1 MSWARNK
8 NEDVTPLQHWFFS
21 DVLFQQLVN
30 SFNVNARIVFD
41 IPRNSHCWIVEELCG
56 GKHAQQ
62 QIYSRYIKFVNTL
75 ATTHRDNVRSL
86 FNIVSVDVRSQVG
99 SNLRKLQLDTG
110 ITIFPGSTRPSILSN
125 YRVYATPEHQEHI
138 LPLLSSLLEI
148 RQSNWEVL
156 FCEENGDLETL
167 EENDVKFMIDELCTN

>member
-1 MSWARNK
+1 MHFSGSN
-8 NEDVTPLQHWFFS
+8 NWFFS

-30 SFNVNARIVFD
+30 SFNVNARILFD

-86 FNIVSVDVRSQVG
+86 FNIVSGDVRSQVG
-99 SNLRKLQLDTG
+99 SNLRKLQNDTG
-110 ITIFPGSTRPSILSN
+110 ITILPGSTRPSILNN
-125 YRVYATPEHQEHI
+125 YRVYTTPVDQEHI

-156 FCEENGDLETL
+156 FCEENGDFETL
-167 EENDVKFMIDELCTN
+167 EENDVQFMIEELCTN